1 MACTPQLCSQQKLG
15 GCAHCFNF
23 PGCSLSLLT
32 LLLLLRL
39 LGRVRQLRQCC
50 SSQRESH
57 LIWFPFVFLRAR
69 NECCS
74 QISLCGCQAC
84 SYTLDGS
91 HCIFFFL
98 NSCLRRSR
106 QTVIIHWVIPQMPT
120 VAVLCPP
127 HSGQGWKLT
136 VGNPSPDLTAG
147 GQKPNH
153 LGPCGW
159 FCWLYQLEAG
169 VRNQSQASNPGTR
182 GRLQPASAS
191 CQLHACPKKGI
202 LHHDSIHN
210 INTKQNVCEMT
221 YVLTL
226 CDKI

>member
-106 QTVIIHWVIPQMPT
+106 QTVIIHWVILQTPT

-127 HSGQGWKLT
+127 TQGRDGSSQLETPVLISQLEGRSPTTWALVAGFVGCISWKLE
-136 VGNPSPDLTAG
+136 S
-147 GQKPNH
+147 
-153 LGPCGW
+153 
-159 FCWLYQLEAG
+159 E
-169 VRNQSQASNPGTR
+169 TR
-182 GRLQPASAS
+182 ARLQTRALVGVCNGHLPAAS
-191 CQLHACPKKGI
+191 CMPAPRKVFYITIQY
-202 LHHDSIHN
+202 
-210 INTKQNVCEMT
+210 TT
-221 YVLTL
+221 
-226 CDKI
+226 